1 MQEQANCVGQKGSS
15 LVEERLMVRVVE
27 LWAERRT
34 SLVLF
39 SFVLVLAVKIL
50 LRAAFC
56 VSIQLLLLLSIL
68 RPDAGDDGW
77 KLSG

>member
-1 MQEQANCVGQKGSS
+1 
-15 LVEERLMVRVVE
+15 MVRVVE

-34 SLVLF
+34 SLVFF

-68 RPDAGDDGW
+68 RPDSGDDGW